1 MSLVSMVFGSNFVSV
16 VSDGLATDGEGNVV
30 SANFKKFKVY
40 NDKFIMTI
48 SGSSAV
54 FDHIFEDVERALQ
67 HFDADYVM
75 KKMANEISNA
85 DMTISPYMTVM
96 MLNLANDGFYGI
108 IQKAG
113 EPVST
118 VVKPYERQYIY
129 WISSPIGSDSQSVG
143 NKLNEF
149 INKAKEIDLKSIRKA
164 QIQLNNYIAAQY
176 PDSVNRNVSQYQF
189 II

>member
-30 SANFKKFKVY
+30 STNFEKFRVY

-48 SGSSAV
+48 SGSSGI
-54 FDHIFEDVERALQ
+54 FDDILENVGKALQ

-75 KKMANEISNA
+75 KDLANEIA
-85 DMTISPYMTVM
+85 DADRTISPYMTVM

-108 IQKAG
+108 VQEAG
-113 EPVST
+113 EPVSAI
-118 VVKPYERQYIY
+118 VNPYEGQIIY
-129 WISSPIGSDSQSVG
+129 WISGPTGSDSQSLN
-143 NKLNEF
+143 NKFNEF
-149 INKAKEIDLKSIRKA
+149 INKADKIDLKSIRKA

-176 PDSVNRNVSQYQF
+176 PDSVNRNVRQYQF
-189 II
+189 VI